1 MSEGVQVNRAR
12 LAGVVRQAKELSHFV
27 EDARHGRTE
36 LTYDLMLERISGQA
50 RDLAAKVGGT
60 LMVAPFF
67 VTIRLV
73 SEPTESPAKSTR
85 CSRCGCWRP
94 IKGLCAFCP
103 KPGEAA

>member
-1 MSEGVQVNRAR
+1 
-12 LAGVVRQAKELSHFV
+12 
-27 EDARHGRTE
+27 
-36 LTYDLMLERISGQA
+36 
-50 RDLAAKVGGT
+50 
-60 LMVAPFF
+60 MVAPFF